1 MRSLLAAVLLAAAAP
16 AVSAQTE
23 DALRVYFEGKTV
35 RVKLEMPGTSQGVEV
50 YPGTSMP
57 VDFPQHAGR
66 LKRFG
71 TAYRRGDEALVTKVK
86 LKDDHIEFQLGG
98 GGYGTFGD
106 DDSPY
111 VSFSPAPKTEREK
124 NLERDL
130 AKTTDAAQKRTMR
143 EELDRLRKS
152 REREDT
158 RNRAEAAQAQQIKEA
173 NIRQRRIEGGS
184 RFNIRYRGGIPA
196 DALTTESVMRALGE
210 YLEFGMVSDG
220 GGPAPGGVN
229 ELRKGLTV
237 EQVDAMLG
245 RPETIAQRMEGTL
258 SVSTSHYRTRDRRI
272 TAEFVEGVLIRYT
285 ITSP

>member
-1 MRSLLAAVLLAAAAP
+1 MRFMFAAVLLAAAP

-23 DALRVYFEGKTV
+23 DALRSYFEGKSV
-35 RVKLEMPGTSQGVEV
+35 RIKLEMPGTSQGVEV
-50 YPGTSMP
+50 YPGTSQP
-57 VDFPQHAGR
+57 VDFPQHASR
-66 LKRFG
+66 LKKFG
-71 TAYRRGDEALVTKVK
+71 TAYRRGDEALITKVK

-124 NLERDL
+124 NLERDVN
-130 AKTTDAAQKRTMR
+130 KTTDAEQKRKLR

-152 REREDT
+152 REREDN
-158 RNRAEAAQAQQIKEA
+158 RNRAEAAQAQQAKEA

-184 RFNIRYRGGIPA
+184 RFNIRYRGGLPA
-196 DALTTESVMRALGE
+196 SALTPESVMAALGE
-210 YLEFGMVSDG
+210 YLEFTPGAMG
-220 GGPAPGGVN
+220 GGTPAPGGFGD
-229 ELRKGLTV
+229 LRKGLTV

-245 RPETIAQRMEGTL
+245 RPEGISQRMEGTL
-258 SVSTSHYRTRDRRI
+258 SVSTSLYRTRDRRI
-272 TAEFVEGVLIRYT
+272 SAEFVEGVLIRFT